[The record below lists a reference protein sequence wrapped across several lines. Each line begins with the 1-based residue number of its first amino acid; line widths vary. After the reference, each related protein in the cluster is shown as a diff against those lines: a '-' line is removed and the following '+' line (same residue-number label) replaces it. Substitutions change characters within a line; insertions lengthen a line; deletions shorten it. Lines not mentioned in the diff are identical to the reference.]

1 MRRILVFLRWQGDSW
16 DSRETLRTDG
26 QPEDQEGLTVYAR
39 SQAHIRRGLVAAFAE
54 HWKRVL
60 HLVASN
66 SDVDPCTDDVDGV
79 ISLDAPPCEYI
90 EEHDE

>member
-16 DSRETLRTDG
+16 DSHATLRTDG
-26 QPEDQEGLTVYAR
+26 QPEYQEGLIAYAR
-39 SQAHIRRGLVAAFAE
+39 RQAHIRRGLVAAFAE
-54 HWKRVL
+54 HWKRVP

-66 SDVDPCTDDVDGV
+66 SDADPCTDDFDEG

-90 EEHDE
+90 EGPDE